1 MILAANFEK
10 KGGVALALE
19 ALKVVESELT
29 VRVALV
35 QNGKTTET
43 LPGLANFVRQ
53 SSVDGKALPL
63 GFWKDL
69 LEGISQG
76 VSFLDS
82 FQQAGSKHPE
92 AALIGVEGSKGREK
106 EADDSR
112 EKFLHDVVQVKDDE
126 IFIVINGRVS
136 EKWIL
141 VRIGSVRCMYVLLW
155 TDFFFSS

>member
-10 KGGVALALE
+10 REGVALALE
-19 ALKVVESELT
+19 ALKAVESELT

-35 QNGKTTET
+35 QNGKAAET

-53 SSVDGKALPL
+53 SSVDDKALPL

-82 FQQAGSKHPE
+82 FQQASSKHPD
-92 AALIGVEGSKGREK
+92 AALIGMEGSKGQEK
-106 EADDSR
+106 EADESR
-112 EKFLHDVVQVKDDE
+112 EKFLQDAVQAKDDE
-126 IFIVINGRVS
+126 IFIVVNGRVS
-136 EKWIL
+136 EK
-141 VRIGSVRCMYVLLW
+141 
-155 TDFFFSS
+155 